1 MNGNSSWQQGYQGP
15 ENPTEFTNQISD
27 LFYEKVDEEACKH
40 GDWVNND
47 GGYGSLIIET
57 ATAKFKLEYNQR
69 TVEFYEHDGASI
81 YDSFDNDEFNNVD
94 IPQHWKIRM
103 GQLPG
108 TYQQ

>member
-15 ENPTEFTNQISD
+15 YDSQECENQIRD
-27 LFYEKVDEEACKH
+27 LFFDKIDEEACKH

-47 GGYGSLIIET
+47 GGYGVFRIEIIT
-57 ATAKFKLEYNQR
+57 GKFSLEYYQR
-69 TVEFYEHDGASI
+69 TVESYEHQGDSI
-81 YDSFDNDEFNNVD
+81 YDSFDNSEKND

-108 TYQQ
+108 TYQ

>member
-15 ENPTEFTNQISD
+15 ENPTQFTNQISD

-47 GGYGSLIIET
+47 GGYGALRIET
-57 ATAKFKLEYNQR
+57 ITSKFILEYYQR
-69 TVEFYEHDGASI
+69 TVESYEHQGDSI
-81 YDSFDNDEFNNVD
+81 YDSFDNDEKNE
-94 IPQHWKIRM
+94 IPQHWKVRM